1 MKKITDSHKV
11 LLVLGRRTGTH
22 REDGCVY
29 NWCIFSLS
37 ICTSVTW
44 SNHSEIN
51 FRINSNQN
59 NLGVGEILWCNR
71 ISAETCVLTRTHI
84 TLYLF
89 QRKKYCNMYSNR
101 KKYIIYSKRK
111 IILQYLFQQWNI
123 LQYLFQQIF
132 FIYNETVYFSVATDK
147 CILYNI
153 AGTELR
159 IFFSSF
165 YQ

>member
-1 MKKITDSHKV
+1 MNLLVRTNYWIYFCIVLHKNWKKLLIRTV

-29 NWCIFSLS
+29 KWCIFSLS

-89 QRKKYCNMYSNR
+89 QRKK
-101 KKYIIYSKRK
+101 
-111 IILQYLFQQWNI
+111 ILQYLFQQKKNT
-123 LQYLFQQIF
+123 LFIQK
-132 FIYNETVYFSVATDK
+132 EK
-147 CILYNI
+147 
-153 AGTELR
+153 
-159 IFFSSF
+159 
-165 YQ
+165 